1 MATDLEDVLAE
12 IDGGKVAAAYLV
24 VGDEFLVRKASDELV
39 KRLVPDAAMGLNF
52 SIQDAAS
59 PREVASDVATL
70 PLFPGRKVVLA
81 RDPEFL
87 APKKGRGDGLAKAKD
102 AWRAGRKKEGA
113 RRLLAVAARAGW
125 GAGQLDPSASGAPS
139 VDDWRE
145 ELNVEL
151 AEADLAFLAEVAAF
165 CAEERITAP
174 ESDVS
179 ALVDVLT
186 RGLPPGQTL
195 VIAATEVDARNPLTR
210 WIAEHGHVLER
221 KVAARLK
228 DLDLSEVVA
237 QVLKPMKKR
246 LAKGAEALL
255 KDRVGGNM
263 RALQME
269 LEKLALYV
277 EGGTIE
283 AADVELLVAR
293 AREEEFMELS
303 DALQKK
309 DLRAALKY
317 VDDAMEQGTHALP
330 LLGAIASITRSLLEN
345 RERLG
350 ELSGGAPPRSFDDF
364 KARVFPKIEQD
375 ARAAKVR
382 VPHPYAAFM
391 SMQAAARYPREQL
404 LRALVT
410 CAEADLALKGG
421 GVSGQLVLERLLWG
435 MCR

>member
-1 MATDLEDVLAE
+1 MASELEDILAE
-12 IDGGKVAAAYLV
+12 IDAGTVAPAYLV

-52 SIQDAAS
+52 SIQDGAS
-59 PREVASDVATL
+59 PREIASDVATL

-87 APKKGRGDGLAKAKD
+87 APKKGKGDGLARARD

-113 RRLLAVAARAGW
+113 RRLLALAARAGW

-139 VDDWRE
+139 VDAWRE
-145 ELNVEL
+145 ELNIEL
-151 AEADLAFLAEVAAF
+151 ADVDLAFLAEVAAF

-174 ESDVS
+174 ESDVTV
-179 ALVDVLT
+179 LLDVLG
-186 RGLPPGQTL
+186 RGLPRGQAL
-195 VIAATEVDARNPLTR
+195 VIAASEVDAKNPLTR
-210 WIAEHGHVLER
+210 WIAEHGHLVER
-221 KVAARLK
+221 KVASKLK
-228 DLDLSEVVA
+228 DLDLSEVIA
-237 QVLKPMKKR
+237 EVLGPMKKR
-246 LAKGAEALL
+246 LARDAEALL

-277 EGGTIE
+277 EGPTIQ
-283 AADVELLVAR
+283 AADVDLLVAR

-317 VDDAMEQGTHALP
+317 VDDAMEQGTYALP
-330 LLGAIASITRSLLEN
+330 LLGAVTSITRSLLEN

-350 ELSGGAPPRSFDDF
+350 ELGGGQPPRSFDDF
-364 KARVFPKIEQD
+364 KARVFPKIEQE
-375 ARAAKVR
+375 AKAAKVR
-382 VPHPYAAFM
+382 VPHPYASFM

-404 LRALVT
+404 LRALVA